1 MKKNLFKKLITAT
14 MIGAMT
20 FSLMGCNKN
29 TSDIQSSSILGKVKE
44 SKKLVIGTSADYP
57 PYEFHKEIN
66 GKDEIVGFDIAIA
79 KEIAKDLDAELE
91 IKDMSFD
98 GLLPAL
104 KTGKIDIALA
114 SMNPSEERKES
125 VDFSDIYYKAQ
136 HGVIVRKEDT
146 AKYKNLESLSGKKIG
161 VQKGSIQQQFA
172 TTQIKDADIKALS
185 KITDLIMELKNN
197 KIDGIAIEIPVGEFY
212 AEKNSDLA
220 MTTCEFKTEENLGS
234 AIAIKKGESEFI
246 AEINK
251 TLNKLIKEDKV
262 SEFIVDAN
270 KMIE

>member
-1 MKKNLFKKLITAT
+1 MKKNLLKKLITT
-14 MIGAMT
+14 VIIGVMT
-20 FSLMGCNKN
+20 FSLIGCSK
-29 TSDIQSSSILGKVKE
+29 TTESASTLEKVKE

-66 GKDEIVGFDIAIA
+66 GKDEIVGFDVEIA
-79 KEIAKDLDAELE
+79 KEIAKDLGVELE

-104 KTGKIDIALA
+104 KTGTIDMALA

-136 HGVIVRKEDT
+136 HGVIVRKEDKD
-146 AKYKNLESLSGKKIG
+146 KYTTLDSLSGKKIG

-172 TTQIKDADIKALS
+172 TTQIKNADIKALS
-185 KITDLIMELKNN
+185 KITDLVMELKNN
-197 KIDGIAIEIPVGEFY
+197 KIDGIAIEMPVGEFY
-212 AEKNSDLA
+212 AEKNSDLS
-220 MTTCEFKTEENLGS
+220 MTTCEFKTEEDLGS
-234 AIAIKKGESEFI
+234 AIAVQKGEFQFTE
-246 AEINK
+246 EINK
-251 TLNKLIKEDKV
+251 TLNRLIKEDKV
-262 SEFIVDAN
+262 SKFIVEAN